1 VKQAYQYKIQA
12 VSNFGTD
19 VSSNFFGCREM
30 AKKIGSGEGSNEKL
44 PAQVPSY
51 ISAGTKEAHGV
62 DKRQRE
68 GGVGLCAPQP
78 RHSQIFERPHSV
90 VKAVLFP
97 N

>member
-30 AKKIGSGEGSNEKL
+30 AKKIKTMSILVNGHTSRG
-44 PAQVPSY
+44 
-51 ISAGTKEAHGV
+51 KENV

-97 N
+97 NDIPFCLLLGP